1 MSSSSSGTIS
11 DSTPF
16 GSTPCLAALPERVSE
31 LFMLDNNFFRSPFMR
46 DKIVVPNLLFSNGT
60 NGLESP
66 FSPTSLSGNQQQV
79 PISISTSINSSSPM
93 FHSGNATGMR
103 LGSTHTL
110 FDDIH
115 VVPPSMSG
123 PRRFSAGNGLGQ
135 PAPDVAD
142 ANFGVVRNIPIRV
155 TGENSNVHK
164 ISAGSANESY
174 SRSNGSN
181 GPNFSTEFSNRIR
194 DQQQEDSVSLRS
206 APPEFWHNQQQLQK
220 EGDTS
225 RDQKNI
231 SNRVIFDSNPQQES
245 SESEAEMSARR
256 KLSAP
261 REFPSADRS
270 NSSFARST
278 PASVR
283 TVVNFRT
290 VPILQ
295 FNPQRNNTPRE
306 QVFSA
311 GATPSDQN
319 SNNTSISDWIQ
330 RRERSSTPT
339 GVYPSPL
346 SPTNDNG
353 DNSKPYYS
361 AIPFRR
367 SASTVPTG
375 TGSMTSAIS
384 TPSLLQSSSL
394 VSSAMSPPLKTG
406 LYIKR
411 QQQPLS
417 ARNNSDNYSS
427 EHLIPG
433 PAFLRRTQ
441 TAHNIPPVQL
451 PRRDSEPSIA
461 FEANANSNDSEHQA
475 NRHSLHENSITPG
488 SQNGQTT
495 TVPSRSKSPSMS
507 SLKQS
512 LKSSLSSKPAKKIS
526 FVPLSCVRK
535 NPGSDASDDDN
546 GNLSINK
553 QLNRSRSPSLT
564 ASSLR
569 LTEFVP
575 QDQNGQNTPHS
586 EDSVEEAIRS
596 LEAFDPND
604 YIKQNQPQR
613 QVNSSS
619 VTQFSGTQQHRP
631 FVYASSDDDSLPP
644 PPPQLSSSSL
654 TPSLSSNTSGIGTG
668 TDSAPNNRG
677 SERVIG
683 GQTRSSQHHRDSALS
698 NLSSSSTNTTS
709 SSAPDSTFP
718 SKEIPLPATPYRF
731 QPSTQPPL
739 NRYGINTTAGD
750 SISVRR
756 PSISTINTIHSSGS
770 VTPTGPPPTD
780 SIFNRSFENRT
791 PRATTPTSALSYTNM
806 GNNTSAAYNP
816 VYQQQN
822 NRDFTRHSSTNQQNN
837 AFSPRA
843 QAPFEVDQLLSRLK
857 ADRGLTNNQT
867 GSQPPYCSPD
877 YDDEDSEAA
886 AEAEAQLRKRFL
898 CTQLTDCVKV
908 IEINAL
914 KMSQFAAAG
923 GGGWRQAHILRHNLA
938 AIRDTVYTIEFALEE
953 LVDALVRISVDR
965 NNPKS
970 SEFRQLSAPLLASQ
984 SLIRRLRANLDA
996 TGWSLQ
1002 ALSRPATNSSS
1013 IDALDQFV
1021 AVLRQLPRDCY
1032 KLVQWIYL
1040 LEVWNGDGSGTAT
1053 FLPSNSHAAPPP
1065 PAPVPYTMPYSRSK
1079 PYNTSSNNVRNSSSS
1094 SASDEP
1100 SSPRNSGYNSSN
1112 SPQSRYSQPSN
1123 YRPGNHSTN
1132 PVINNQIHSIPRIG
1146 MKSPSNADPP
1156 RRPPDISRL
1165 TENTTPTPVEV
1176 MDGGESTTSSAT
1188 SSTTMDDLV
1197 SQAQATTQNSKPPIT
1212 TNTSAEQKSKLHS
1225 RDEITPKQTVSQSS
1239 QDHEEDDG
1247 EPPSR
1252 VYEED
1257 DLMSVASESVDS
1269 LYGDY
1274 SFVNNASRSPP
1285 SDAINRAKFPD
1296 RVQNNRNI
1304 SFASP
1309 IQQRR
1314 NPQVKNGDKPPSG
1327 RNVIGI
1333 LSEEEKELLRFYLPQ
1348 IDSNTAELCRLVDE
1362 FFTVVEK
1369 NSQSAKTFVQ
1379 KIQMICIKV
1388 QTLVCIARMVA
1399 KDDITKVSPELKSTL
1414 EKEANKLDGLLNECV
1429 GSARIAKDKT
1439 QNVQAVQAMVVSVS
1453 EVSQAALNL
1462 KAFWKTNAGRSKS

>member
-60 NGLESP
+60 NGLEST
-66 FSPTSLSGNQQQV
+66 FSPTSSSGNQQQV
-79 PISISTSINSSSPM
+79 PTSISTSVNSSSPM
-93 FHSGNATGMR
+93 FHSGNATGNR

-110 FDDIH
+110 FDDVH
-115 VVPPSMSG
+115 VVPPSISG

-135 PAPDVAD
+135 PGAESGD

-155 TGENSNVHK
+155 IGENSNAHK
-164 ISAGSANESY
+164 ISAGSANDSY
-174 SRSNGSN
+174 LRSN
-181 GPNFSTEFSNRIR
+181 GPNFPTEFSNRNR

-220 EGDTS
+220 EVDTS
-225 RDQKNI
+225 RDQKNT
-231 SNRVIFDSNPQQES
+231 SNRVIFDSNQQES

-270 NSSFARST
+270 NTTFARST

-295 FNPQRNNTPRE
+295 LNPQRNNTPRE

-311 GATPSDQN
+311 GATLSDQN

-330 RRERSSTPT
+330 RRERASTPT
-339 GVYPSPL
+339 NVYTSPL

-384 TPSLLQSSSL
+384 TPSLLQSS
-394 VSSAMSPPLKTG
+394 
-406 LYIKR
+406 
-411 QQQPLS
+411 
-417 ARNNSDNYSS
+417 
-427 EHLIPG
+427 

-461 FEANANSNDSEHQA
+461 FEANSNDSEHQA
-475 NRHSLHENSITPG
+475 NRHSLHENSINPG
-488 SQNGQTT
+488 TQNGQTT

-507 SLKQS
+507 SLKHS
-512 LKSSLSSKPAKKIS
+512 IKSSLSSKPAKKIS

-546 GNLSINK
+546 VNLPINK

-575 QDQNGQNTPHS
+575 QDQNGQNRTHS
-586 EDSVEEAIRS
+586 EDPVEEAIRS

-613 QVNSSS
+613 QVNSGS

-631 FVYASSDDDSLPP
+631 LLYASSDDDSLPP

-683 GQTRSSQHHRDSALS
+683 GQTRNNQNHRDSALS

-718 SKEIPLPATPYRF
+718 SKEIPLPATAYRV
-731 QPSTQPPL
+731 QPNTQPPL
-739 NRYGINTTAGD
+739 NRYGTNSSVGD
-750 SISVRR
+750 SINVRR
-756 PSISTINTIHSSGS
+756 PSVSTINTIHSSGS

-791 PRATTPTSALSYTNM
+791 PRATTPTSTLNYTNM
-806 GNNTSAAYNP
+806 GNNASAAYNP
-816 VYQQQN
+816 VYKQQN
-822 NRDFTRHSSTNQQNN
+822 NRDFPRHSSTNQQNN
-837 AFSPRA
+837 ASSPRA

-877 YDDEDSEAA
+877 YDDEDCEAA
-886 AEAEAQLRKRFL
+886 AEAEAHLRKRFL

-923 GGGWRQAHILRHNLA
+923 GGGWREAHILRHNLA

-965 NNPKS
+965 NNPKA

-1002 ALSRPATNSSS
+1002 ALSRPATNNSGN
-1013 IDALDQFV
+1013 DALDQFV

-1032 KLVQWIYL
+1032 KLVQWVYL

-1053 FLPSNSHAAPPP
+1053 FLPSSSHAAPPS

-1123 YRPGNHSTN
+1123 YRPANHSTS
-1132 PVINNQIHSIPRIG
+1132 PVFNNQIHSIPRIG
-1146 MKSPSNADPP
+1146 MKSPSNVDPP
-1156 RRPPDISRL
+1156 RRPPDTSRF
-1165 TENTTPTPVEV
+1165 TENTTPTSAEV
-1176 MDGGESTTSSAT
+1176 MDGGESTTSSAA

-1197 SQAQATTQNSKPPIT
+1197 SQSQATTQNSKPPIT
-1212 TNTSAEQKSKLHS
+1212 TNTSAEEKPLKLQS
-1225 RDEITPKQTVSQSS
+1225 RDEISPKQTVSQPS

-1274 SFVNNASRSPP
+1274 SFVNASRSPP
-1285 SDAINRAKFPD
+1285 SDTINRAKYPD

-1314 NPQVKNGDKPPSG
+1314 NLHARNGDKPPSG
-1327 RNVIGI
+1327 RNAIGI
-1333 LSEEEKELLRFYLPQ
+1333 LSEEEKELLRFYQPQ
-1348 IDSNTAELCRLVDE
+1348 IDSNIAELCRLVDE

-1439 QNVQAVQAMVVSVS
+1439 QNVQAVQAMVFSVS

-1462 KAFWKTNAGRSKS
+1462 KAFWKTNAGGSKS